1 MPTALKLLGQVQ
13 LGTGLTTIYTT
24 PSQPPNTITRVS
36 GIWVCNTD
44 SADRTVT
51 LRLGTGTLTAAN
63 SLGEAWVIPSNHTFF
78 ISDAEFTMM
87 LPAGYY
93 LQGLS
98 DAASKI
104 TVTAFGEEIS

>member
-1 MPTALKLLGQVQ
+1 MPTALKMLGQVQ
-13 LGTGLTTIYTT
+13 LGTSLTTVYTA
-24 PSQPPNTITRVS
+24 PSQPSNCITRLS
-36 GIWVCNTD
+36 GVWVCNTD
-44 SADRTVT
+44 SAIRTVT

-63 SLGEAWVIPSNHTFF
+63 SIGEAWAIPANTTFF

-98 DAASKI
+98 DSANKI